1 LGEQRLFKI
10 FLFIIK
16 HDSICG
22 KRIIDF
28 LLKMAS
34 FDKALIAT
42 HIIYRQIPPYDAL
55 EGPYSSVCRALES
68 ILKDVET
75 CQIPLND
82 FNGAVI
88 YGHWRKTRQLK
99 IPSFLGQLV
108 PLKYLVDLV
117 ISAFFALKFSLA
129 NHDKKKLAVGIDPLS
144 CLPLAFLKKIF
155 NYRLVFYS
163 VDFNKNR
170 FKNRVLQWAY
180 EKADELSTRF
190 GDQTWVVCQSLKDY
204 KKKHYHTDSIY
215 IPNSPI
221 FNGSLYQKGKKL
233 KAGNKMAWT
242 GSFLTERQYEIF
254 FGLLKEIQDK
264 YRPDMEF
271 YFAPMQNHDRFRN
284 FGKKYGLKKF
294 QVLELHSRLEWQEF
308 AAKCDVGIAIYDPQ
322 FGSTKFIEPLKIWDF
337 MMVGMPFIISCEPSI
352 STPIKKSGVAYFLA
366 PNNKIP
372 KDNSLKEFLKKE
384 NIIKLQERCIEL
396 AKEFDIQKQ
405 IKKTLKNLST

>member
-1 LGEQRLFKI
+1 MVKFE
-10 FLFIIK
+10 
-16 HDSICG
+16 
-22 KRIIDF
+22 
-28 LLKMAS
+28 
-34 FDKALIAT
+34 KALVVT
-42 HIIYRQIPPYDAL
+42 HIIYRKIPPHDAL

-68 ILKDVET
+68 ILKDVEI

-88 YGHWRKTRQLK
+88 YGQWEKGRKLK
-99 IPSFLGQLV
+99 IPSIFGKLA
-108 PLKYLVDLV
+108 PLKYLVD
-117 ISAFFALKFSLA
+117 IFTAAFFVIRFGLA
-129 NHDKKKLAVGIDPLS
+129 NKDKKKLVVGIDPLS
-144 CLPLAFLKKIF
+144 CLPLVFLKKIL
-155 NYRLVFYS
+155 NYKLVFYS

-170 FKNRVLQWAY
+170 FKNKLLQKAY
-180 EKADELSTRF
+180 EKADEISTRF
-190 GDQTWVVCQSLKDY
+190 SDQTWVVCQSLKDY

-233 KAGNKMAWT
+233 KTGNKMAWT

-271 YFAPMQNHDRFRN
+271 YFAPMQNHDRFRSL
-284 FGKKYGLKKF
+284 GKKYGLKKF

-337 MMVGMPFIISCEPSI
+337 MMVGMPFIISGEPSI
-352 STPIKKSGVAYFLA
+352 STPIKQAGVAYFLA

-372 KDNSLKEFLKKE
+372 KGNSLKEFLKKA
-384 NIIKLQERCIEL
+384 NIARLQEKCVES
-396 AKEFDIQKQ
+396 AQEFDIQKQ
-405 IKKTLKNLST
+405 IKKALKNLLT